1 MQTHTHMLGHSDLPC
16 FTLLSRG
23 ISHWSFLSWD
33 YHCLLIHTHIYTHKH
48 SLLSRYHLRPS
59 SNLLFI
65 NCHDI
70 FIFYCNVWMF
80 CMWLSDNSLYKG
92 TSQCWISR
100 FLFVRFSFEFG
111 VFFFFKRIYCS
122 YCIFIHNP
130 CHFYIFCPNCVTSGT
145 SIKHTQFALFS
156 NPKYVSMVLYCC
168 NAFFSKTKYQLYCL
182 RKVWHPHPHTHSLS
196 WLNEFFPSWLF
207 DSSYTVAFSMCCVI
221 HFKSK
226 IPQWP
231 KLYIEP
237 CVQAS
242 FLCVCT
248 VVALFRM
255 FFFFFFFY
263 RPTMSS
269 WELLAYCFSC
279 QSSSSIIY
287 IYTVVA
293 CLSN

>member
-1 MQTHTHMLGHSDLPC
+1 MDVLYVIIRQFFVQRHESMLN
-16 FTLLSRG
+16 FTLPLCE
-23 ISHWSFLSWD
+23 ILFWVWS
-33 YHCLLIHTHIYTHKH
+33 I
-48 SLLSRYHLRPS
+48 
-59 SNLLFI
+59 
-65 NCHDI
+65 
-70 FIFYCNVWMF
+70 
-80 CMWLSDNSLYKG
+80 
-92 TSQCWISR
+92 
-100 FLFVRFSFEFG
+100 
-111 VFFFFKRIYCS
+111 FFFKRIYCS

-255 FFFFFFFY
+255 FFFFFFFLQTY
-263 RPTMSS
+263 NVFMRVTC
-269 WELLAYCFSC
+269 LL
-279 QSSSSIIY
+279 
-287 IYTVVA
+287 
-293 CLSN
+293 L